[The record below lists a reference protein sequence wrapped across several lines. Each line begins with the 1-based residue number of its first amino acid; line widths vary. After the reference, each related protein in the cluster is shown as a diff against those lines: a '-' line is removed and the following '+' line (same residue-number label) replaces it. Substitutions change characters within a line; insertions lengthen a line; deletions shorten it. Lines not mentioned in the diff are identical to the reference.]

1 MPFMFICLLRV
12 YRGIICINKSVLDRV
27 LKDIT
32 MILNLIKLDYNK
44 KIQNLKYEDVILLM
58 IENYV
63 YILNWYYITFKN
75 YQY

>member
-12 YRGIICINKSVLDRV
+12 YRGIICINKYVLDRV

-58 IENYV
+58 IKNYV